1 MRIVKKLDIYILKNF
16 ITLFIGTFCISLF
29 AVMMQFL
36 WKFMEELV
44 GKGLGYDVI
53 AKFFFY
59 AAETLVPIAL
69 PLAILLAS
77 LISFGNLGERFE
89 LLAIKAAGISLW
101 RTMRP
106 LLVVM
111 MILAGISFYFQDVVT
126 PNAENQILLFRY
138 SIMQKSPE
146 VDIPEGVFYD
156 GISGINL
163 YVKQKDK
170 ETGMLYDVVIYNMR
184 DGVDNVHIVLAD
196 SARLESSADKQ
207 FILLHLY
214 SGEQFENLRSAALMT
229 KNVPYRRE
237 TFVRQDLLIDFD
249 TNLNMADNETF
260 SGAAKTKRI
269 DRLLTDI
276 DSLKHDA
283 DSLGRGYYQD
293 MKHGVLYVYRM
304 DDIDKTDSLK
314 ACGAFQSVD
323 IDTLFAHM
331 TTSEQ
336 QATVRAAINRV
347 QQQQMDVDFKAGIMK
362 AQDAEIRNHQMK
374 FWEKITLALTCLVFF
389 FIGAP
394 LGAIIRKGGLGLSV
408 VVAVVIFI
416 AYYIINI
423 GGQKMAKTGTVPVEV
438 GMWLSTIVLA
448 PIGAFLTIKSNKDS
462 VVFNFD
468 TYKQFFNRLLGIRQ
482 KRHIGRKEVIIYDP
496 DYSTAALRLQSLAE
510 ACNAYRRNWK
520 PWLTLKI
527 LKETIWYRPDTQL
540 VHICDEMEWCV
551 EELSNSKS
559 RNILVHLNHMP
570 IIRQEPRFHNRLRHE
585 LRLTLSACNDL
596 LGEIK
601 QIQSA
606 Q

>member
-16 ITLFIGTFCISLF
+16 ITLFLGTFCISLF

-36 WKFMEELV
+36 WKFMDELV

-77 LISFGNLGERFE
+77 LISFGNLGERLE

-106 LLVVM
+106 LLIVM
-111 MILAGISFYFQDVVT
+111 MMLAGVSFYFQDVVT

-163 YVKQKDK
+163 YVKQKNK

-184 DGVDNVHIVLAD
+184 DGIDNVHIVLSD

-207 FILLHLY
+207 FLLLHLY
-214 SGEQFENLRSAALMT
+214 SGEQFENLRSSALLT

-260 SGAAKTKRI
+260 SGAAKTKKM
-269 DRLLTDI
+269 DRLLSDI
-276 DSLKHDA
+276 DSLQQDA
-283 DSLGRGYYQD
+283 DSLGRNYYQD
-293 MKHGVLYVYRM
+293 MKRGVLYVYRM
-304 DDIDKTDSLK
+304 DEVDKIDSIK
-314 ACGAFQSVD
+314 AEGAYQAVD

-331 TTSEQ
+331 KTSEQ
-336 QATVRAAINRV
+336 MATVRAAINRV
-347 QQQQMDVDFKAGIMK
+347 QQQQMDVEFKTGIMN
-362 AQDAEIRNHQMK
+362 AQDTEIRNHQMK

-394 LGAIIRKGGLGLSV
+394 LGAIIRKGGLGLPV

-423 GGQKMAKTGTVPVEV
+423 GGQKMAKVGTVPVVV
-438 GMWLSTIVLA
+438 GMWMSTVILA
-448 PIGAFLTIKSNKDS
+448 PIGAFLTIKSNNDS
-462 VVFNFD
+462 VVFNID
-468 TYKQFFNRLLGIRQ
+468 SYKAFFNHLLGIRQ
-482 KRHIGRKEVIIYDP
+482 KRHISRKEVIIYDP
-496 DYSTAALRLQSLAE
+496 DYDSVSLRLQSLAE
-510 ACNAYRRNWK
+510 AANAYRRKWK
-520 PWLTLKI
+520 PWLLLRI
-527 LKETIWYRPDTQL
+527 LKETIWYHADPQL
-540 VHICDEMEWCV
+540 QTICNEIEGCV
-551 EELSNSKS
+551 EELSNSKN
-559 RNILVHLNHMP
+559 RHILAHLNRMP
-570 IIRQEPRFHNRLRHE
+570 IIHQEPRFHNRLRRE
-585 LRLTLSACNDL
+585 LRTTVSTCNDL
-596 LGEIK
+596 LTEIR
-601 QIQSA
+601 QMQSA